1 MRKLSL
7 VGLAGLA
14 LLAAGSANA
23 ADIPARPLYKAP
35 PPPPPVYNWTGFYV
49 GGHIGGGWARQAWE
63 EQTNFEN
70 GFGDVCHF
78 LEFDGK
84 GPPSGAPPVDGGDV
98 FAICPFDSLANA
110 PGSGFGQNG
119 AVGSHNAIG
128 LLGGVQAGFNWQQP
142 GSHWVFGVEG
152 QFSWSDLKG
161 DHQNSISGAAV
172 DDIFTIGP
180 FPLLTINT
188 TGTIND
194 RFYSQVRDIATIAAR
209 IGITSDLLDRT
220 LFYVKGGGAYA
231 RNNYT
236 VTSQFSAMSCGIFL
250 VFALPCDATNG
261 SGSWSGNDNRWGWMV
276 GAGLEFGLFGN
287 WSAKVEYDFLGL
299 GHRDVTL
306 NGGVTASCEGLVCGF
321 PDTFG
326 PQTTKVNF
334 ARIFRIDEN
343 IQLVKVGLNYRF
355 DWGTPVGPI
364 STSY

>member
-23 ADIPARPLYKAP
+23 ADIAARPILKAP
-35 PPPPPVYNWTGFYV
+35 PPPPPAYNWSGFYV

-63 EQTNFEN
+63 EETKFGN

-78 LEFDGK
+78 LEL
-84 GPPSGAPPVDGGDV
+84 DGGEPGPSTPEDPGAI
-98 FAICPFDSLANA
+98 AICPFDALANA

-119 AVGSHNAIG
+119 SVGSHNAIG
-128 LLGGVQAGFNWQQP
+128 FLGGVQAGFNWQQP
-142 GSHWVFGVEG
+142 GSHWVLGVEG

-161 DHQNSISGAAV
+161 DHQNSISGASV
-172 DDIFTIGP
+172 EEFGCCIGP
-180 FPLLTINT
+180 IPILTINT
-188 TGTIND
+188 QGTIND
-194 RFYSQVRDIATIAAR
+194 RFFSNVRDVATIAGR
-209 IGITSDLLDRT
+209 IGITSDFLDRT

-231 RNNYT
+231 RNNYN
-236 VTSQFSAMSCGIFL
+236 VTSQFSASSCGIIL

-287 WSAKVEYDFLGL
+287 WSAKIEYDYLGL

-306 NGGVTASCEGLVCGF
+306 NGGLTANCTGLICGI
-321 PDTFG
+321 D
-326 PQTTKVNF
+326 QTQKLNF

-355 DWGTPVGPI
+355 DWGSPVGPV
-364 STSY
+364 SAGY